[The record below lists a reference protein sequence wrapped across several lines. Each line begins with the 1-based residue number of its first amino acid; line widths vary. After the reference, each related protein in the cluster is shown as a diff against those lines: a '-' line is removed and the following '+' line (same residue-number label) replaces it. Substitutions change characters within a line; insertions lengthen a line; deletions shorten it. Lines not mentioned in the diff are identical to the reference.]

1 MALNCDFRLGIYYE
15 ASDFEGVEGNQLVE
29 LECGYKHIGYVAMCC

>member
-15 ASDFEGVEGNQLVE
+15 ASDFEGVEGNQQVE
-29 LECGYKHIGYVAMCC
+29 LECGDKHIGYVAMCC